1 MQAAKI
7 AQLEKQIQTLESDK
21 TELAAQRDS
30 AVKEVEGIVH
40 QQPDFL
46 SLIQQIIN
54 MALLS

>member
-21 TELAAQRDS
+21 AGLAAQRDS
-30 AVKEVEGIVH
+30 AVNEVEGMVS

-46 SLIQQIIN
+46 SLMQQIIN
-54 MALLS
+54 MALLL